1 MLKSVKKKQKKDKKD
16 KESKKK
22 AEKALDK
29 KEAYESRQHDKIDS
43 FIKESHREGEEE
55 AVAQHAKDIGMPYLD
70 LHVFPV
76 DQENLSLV
84 KEKDA
89 KKYGVVVLRRFGNEV
104 KMGVLDPKNEE
115 TADFINQL
123 EKDEDLDI
131 TQYLVSKSSI
141 ERAWENYKSIGLLE
155 RLDSMK
161 VKLDRESLAQFE
173 KEIKNLVD
181 LEKKIKKISTT
192 EIISI
197 IIAGAVKLGASDIHF
212 EPYKEGNIR
221 LRYRVDGVL
230 QDVAE
235 FEGSFYPSVL
245 SRIKM
250 LSDMMINVR
259 DVAQDGRF
267 SIASKG
273 DEEIDV
279 RVSMLP
285 GNHGESIVMRLLNQD
300 ISELQ
305 IEKLGLEGAAY
316 KRLVNE
322 SEKKQGMIINSGPT
336 GSGKTTTLYAIIN
349 MINTPDKKIITIE
362 DPVEYKIKNIVQT
375 QVEEERGFSFANGLR
390 SIMRQDPDII
400 LVGEIRDEE
409 TASIAIQS
417 ALTGHLV
424 LSTIHANTSAGV
436 IPRLIDLGIK
446 PTLINSSLNVCVAQ
460 RLVRKLCEHCKEK
473 YKPAPETVDILKKM
487 VSLISPKAKVKIPK
501 KVDYLW
507 RSKGCP
513 KCRGIG
519 YKSRIGIFEILKL
532 TERVKEKIER
542 MESAESITSS
552 ALEDGMITMEQDGII
567 KTLKGY
573 TSMEELTRV
582 VGKGDYLLQ
591 MYEKIV
597 IQALSR
603 DVLVEKEIY
612 EKVKDIKEDYNA
624 LRVVIQNAEPADV
637 IKYVLLIGL
646 LMDAGDVHIEPGKE
660 NFKIRYRIDGVLQD
674 IVELPMNEFLSLL
687 NEIKTFLD
695 VSIEK
700 REGSIDGRFGIA
712 LDQSIEEVP
721 KSKVDVRVSII
732 LGGYGDIVVMRLLS
746 QDFESVNF
754 EKLGFRKLNYSK
766 IEQEMKKPNGMII
779 NTGPTGSGKTT
790 TLYSILKVLNK
801 PEIKIITVEDP
812 IEYQMKGVL
821 QTQVNKEEG
830 YTFANA
836 LRSILRQ
843 NPDVIMIG
851 EVRDKETAK
860 IAYQSA
866 LAGHLVLTTL
876 HTNDAPSSVQR
887 LLNMGVN
894 TSDVISGTNCFIAQ
908 RLTRKLCEKCKK
920 KVKMTSEEK
929 KHIKEVFQEA
939 PDPIDLSKY
948 KMDYKYEAVGCKHC
962 HGFGYEGR
970 LPVAEVLQI
979 DKNMEKFL
987 KEKPTT
993 SEIRSEAIKN
1003 GMLTLRQDGYLRV
1016 LSGETTIEEV
1026 GRVAGY

>member
-1 MLKSVKKKQKKDKKD
+1 MLKSTKKKQKKN
-16 KESKKK
+16 KEDEENE
-22 AEKALDK
+22 EKIEETLDK
-29 KEAYESRQHDKIDS
+29 REVYKSRQHDKVAS
-43 FIKESHREGEEE
+43 FIEESYREGEEE
-55 AVAQHAKDIGMPYLD
+55 TIAQYAKDIGMPYLD

-84 KEKDA
+84 EKKDA
-89 KKYGVVVLRRFGNEV
+89 KKYGVVVLRRFGKEV

-115 TADFINQL
+115 TVDFINQL
-123 EKDEDLDI
+123 EKNEDLNI
-131 TQYLVSKSSI
+131 TQYVVSKSSI
-141 ERAWENYKSIGLLE
+141 ERAWENYKSIKLLD

-181 LEKKIKKISTT
+181 LEKKIRKISTT

-197 IIAGAVKLGASDIHF
+197 IIAGAVKLEASDIHF

-245 SRIKM
+245 SRVKM

-273 DEEIDV
+273 EGEIDV
-279 RVSMLP
+279 RVSILP

-305 IEKLGLEGAAY
+305 IDKLGLEGAAY

-390 SIMRQDPDII
+390 AIVRQDPDII

-409 TASIAIQS
+409 TANIAIQS

-446 PTLINSSLNVCVAQ
+446 PTLINSSLNICVAQ

-519 YKSRIGIFEILKL
+519 YKSRVGIFEILKL
-532 TERVKEKIER
+532 TGRVKEKIER

-582 VGKGDYLLQ
+582 VGKGDYLLE

-603 DVLVEKEIY
+603 SVQIEGEIY
-612 EKVKDIKEDYNA
+612 EKVKNIKEDYNA
-624 LRVVIQNAEPADV
+624 LRVIIQNAEPADV
-637 IKYVLLIGL
+637 VKYVLLIGL

-674 IVELPMNEFLSLL
+674 IVELPMNEFLPLL
-687 NEIKTFLD
+687 NEIKTFLNIN
-695 VSIEK
+695 IEE
-700 REGSIDGRFGIA
+700 REGSVDGRFGIV
-712 LDQSIEEVP
+712 LDQSIKEVP
-721 KSKVDVRVSII
+721 KNNVDVRVSII

-746 QDFESVNF
+746 QDFESINF
-754 EKLGFRKLNYSK
+754 EKLGFRELNYSK

-821 QTQVNKEEG
+821 QTQVNKKEE
-830 YTFANA
+830 YTFSNA

-843 NPDVIMIG
+843 NPDIIMIG

-894 TSDVISGTNCFIAQ
+894 ISDVISGTNCFIAQ

-939 PDPIDLSKY
+939 PDSIDLSKY